1 MHRRDDVRVETPP
14 PAFSSRSP
22 LFIAAVLSSSAL
34 FDSLSLY
41 LSLSLLFRE
50 KTIRR
55 QKRNG
60 NRTHRFLSLKI
71 QQSSFANEKKPLPP
85 PCVCL
90 GLSLSLSLSLCA
102 CARVRSSPRVN
113 TNKARTI
120 RLRISK
126 VQNQTLNIHWVQT
139 LNKTCLWEGAPK
151 MSFPRKNGRRRER
164 KRGTRKVS
172 STSRLRFARRTTPRV
187 RTAPMSISSRVVVV
201 FFLPWAFKAQFRD
214 FLASGCVSN
223 WAKSARAGQHWTGAR
238 EGTDAKGIEF

>member
-60 NRTHRFLSLKI
+60 NIRTHRFLSLKI

-90 GLSLSLSLSLCA
+90 GLSLSLSLSLGA

-113 TNKARTI
+113 TTKARTI

-126 VQNQTLNIHWVQT
+126 VQNKTLNLH
-139 LNKTCLWEGAPK
+139 
-151 MSFPRKNGRRRER
+151 
-164 KRGTRKVS
+164 
-172 STSRLRFARRTTPRV
+172 
-187 RTAPMSISSRVVVV
+187 
-201 FFLPWAFKAQFRD
+201 
-214 FLASGCVSN
+214 
-223 WAKSARAGQHWTGAR
+223 
-238 EGTDAKGIEF
+238 

>member
-50 KTIRR
+50 KKIRR
-55 QKRNG
+55 QKRNGHG

-90 GLSLSLSLSLCA
+90 GLSLSLSLGA

-126 VQNQTLNIHWVQT
+126 VQNQTLNIH
-139 LNKTCLWEGAPK
+139 
-151 MSFPRKNGRRRER
+151 
-164 KRGTRKVS
+164 
-172 STSRLRFARRTTPRV
+172 
-187 RTAPMSISSRVVVV
+187 
-201 FFLPWAFKAQFRD
+201 
-214 FLASGCVSN
+214 
-223 WAKSARAGQHWTGAR
+223 
-238 EGTDAKGIEF
+238 

>member
-34 FDSLSLY
+34 FDSLFI
-41 LSLSLLFRE
+41 SLSLLFRE
-50 KTIRR
+50 KKIRR
-55 QKRNG
+55 QKRNGHG

-90 GLSLSLSLSLCA
+90 GLSLSLSLSLGA

-126 VQNQTLNIHWVQT
+126 VQNQTLNIH
-139 LNKTCLWEGAPK
+139 
-151 MSFPRKNGRRRER
+151 
-164 KRGTRKVS
+164 
-172 STSRLRFARRTTPRV
+172 
-187 RTAPMSISSRVVVV
+187 
-201 FFLPWAFKAQFRD
+201 
-214 FLASGCVSN
+214 
-223 WAKSARAGQHWTGAR
+223 
-238 EGTDAKGIEF
+238 